1 MDSTAHKDTRH
12 RAKTI
17 KEDLRSCRLCPRNCC
32 VDRCAGERGYCGLDD
47 KARCFR
53 EMLHHGEERQLI
65 PSHQVYF
72 AGCNLRCGFCT
83 VAEWNETPA
92 AADEMNM
99 TDLAHIIEQRRQEGA
114 KTLNLLGGEPA
125 VSLYGILELLG
136 HLNSKIVVVWNSNMY
151 YNAIVDEALRGLVG
165 VFLADL
171 KCYDCECSETIL
183 GASDYPQTA
192 TRNILKACEHA
203 DVILRFPLLPGHFDC
218 CLRPGLNWVAETVP
232 DVKVSLRGDY
242 IPPAGGSRA
251 PKEYLSVAELDMAAK
266 AAQELGLSLIQ

>member
-1 MDSTAHKDTRH
+1 MDETAHKDIEH
-12 RAKTI
+12 RVKAVR
-17 KEDLRSCRLCPRNCC
+17 EHLRSCQLCPRNCR
-32 VDRCAGERGYCGLDD
+32 VDRCAGEKGFCGLDD

-53 EMLHHGEERQLI
+53 EMLHNGEEQQLI

-83 VAEWNETPA
+83 VGEWNDDPL
-92 AADEMNM
+92 AADEMSLPQ
-99 TDLAHIIEQRRQEGA
+99 LAETIERRRREGA
-114 KTLNLLGGEPA
+114 RTLNLLGGEPA

-136 HLNSKIVVVWNSNMY
+136 HLNSKIVLVWNSNMY
-151 YNAIVDEALRGLVG
+151 YNGVVDDALRGLVG

-171 KCYDCECSETIL
+171 KCYDSGCSETIL

-192 TRNILKACEHA
+192 TGNILKAREHA

-218 CLRPGLNWVAETVP
+218 CVRPGLNWVAETIP

-242 IPPAGGSRA
+242 IPPVGDNRA
-251 PKEYLSVAELDMAAK
+251 PKEYLSVAELETATK
-266 AAQELGLSLIQ
+266 AAQELGLNLIQ